1 MNALYP
7 RLKRDCQSR
16 QKYHIRNPS
25 VKNCWLRPRVN
36 GFRIVAFNLFLT
48 CMTRC
53 YGSHVSQARKV
64 LILPS
69 QDVNGAPSEKHSFYN
84 KHCYKL
90 LDSKYNIWQKQ
101 AYRFVIQQ
109 LIVLKRK
116 MGYFVRWKNMEH

>member
-16 QKYHIRNPS
+16 QKYHIRNLS

-36 GFRIVAFNLFLT
+36 GFRIAVFNLFLT

-53 YGSHVSQARKV
+53 YGSHVSKARKV

-69 QDVNGAPSEKHSFYN
+69 KDVNGAPSEKHSFYN

-90 LDSKYNIWQKQ
+90 LDSKYNIWQNQ

-116 MGYFVRWKNMEH
+116 MGYFQRWKNMEH